1 MRHIWRSKLKLLL
14 IKVFDMNEFYHYLP
28 VEDFVMRWGLYLTG
42 AGTAIIPA
50 GTDYPPEGH
59 PGVYDFL
66 WDTGRTLP
74 EFQIILITGGHGIF
88 ESKRTGEVVIQP
100 NTLMMLFPD
109 IWHRYRPDKQTGW
122 TERWISLNGTIPHHL
137 MEQGYFNPNKA
148 ICQLHD
154 MTQLISVFDCLL
166 DRIHEKPTENTL
178 LTSLS
183 AMPFITEV
191 IEKTGGDVLPNAR
204 SYEENII
211 AANDP
216 LVASALDLI
225 WTHSHRSISVD
236 YLLSQLN
243 ANRRTL
249 ERHFRK
255 VCGHSIYDEIMQCRL
270 SRAKRLLCETHLSV
284 KTVAYL
290 SGFGHPERMRYAF
303 EKGLGQSPSKFRK
316 KQNQSPE

>member
-1 MRHIWRSKLKLLL
+1 MAFKTKITVN
-14 IKVFDMNEFYHYLP
+14 KVFNMNEFYHYLP
-28 VEDFVMRWGLYLTG
+28 VDDFVMRWGLYLTG

-88 ESKRTGEVVIQP
+88 ESKRTGKVVIQP

-122 TERWISLNGTIPHHL
+122 SERWVSLNGTIPHYL
-137 MEQGYFNPNKA
+137 MEQGYFDPNKA
-148 ICQLHD
+148 IRQIHNP
-154 MTQLISVFDCLL
+154 TELISVFDRLL

-178 LTSLS
+178 LTSLNS
-183 AMPFITEV
+183 MPLITEV
-191 IEKTGGDVLPNAR
+191 IEKTGGNVSPNAR
-204 SYEENII
+204 LYEN
-211 AANDP
+211 NKTGTDDP

-225 WTHSHRSISVD
+225 WTHSHRSISVG
-236 YLLSQLN
+236 YLLSQLS

-249 ERHFRK
+249 ERRFK
-255 VCGHSIYDEIMQCRL
+255 KACGHSIHDEITQCRF
-270 SRAKRLLCETHLSV
+270 SRASRLLCETHLPV

-303 EKGLGQSPSKFRK
+303 EKSLGQSPSEFRE
-316 KQNQSPE
+316 KQQHPE